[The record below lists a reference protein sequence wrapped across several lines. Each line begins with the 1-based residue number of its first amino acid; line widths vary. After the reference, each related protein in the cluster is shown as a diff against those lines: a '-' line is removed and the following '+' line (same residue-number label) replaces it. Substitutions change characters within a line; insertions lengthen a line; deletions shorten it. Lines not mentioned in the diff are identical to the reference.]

1 MQFFVFWCTVLSYVA
16 ACCPVMCA
24 VLMRA
29 VRTDAAC
36 SVVCVLVMRPIG
48 TDAVCSV
55 VCVLVTRCTLQK
67 RLNRKRT
74 GPGADSSWL
83 KEQCIRWVSR
93 S

>member
-36 SVVCVLVMRPIG
+36 SVVCVLV
-48 TDAVCSV
+48 
-55 VCVLVTRCTLQK
+55 TRCTLQK